1 MRGLPEWVVAPW
13 YWANIRTWA
22 TALVHLNARVQVQ
35 GAENIPR
42 HGPLIIASNH
52 ISLADPPIITVV
64 VPRRIVWM
72 AKRELFGMPGLGL
85 AFYLFGCLPVR
96 RFEADL
102 AALRQAR
109 RVLERGLALGMFPEG
124 TRSGRPGMNRAWP
137 GTALLALQTGAPVLP
152 VGIMGTEQIH
162 LPRDIVGF
170 LRLRRYPVRV
180 VVGQPF
186 RLPVSERLRSQD
198 VQEGTEAIMAR
209 IAALLDPPYRGVY
222 ARVVAEASEGK
233 E

>member
-152 VGIMGTEQIH
+152 VGIMGTERIH
-162 LPRDIVGF
+162 LPGDIVAF

-180 VVGQPF
+180 VVGRPF
-186 RLPVSERLRSQD
+186 TLPRRERVRSAEVSEA
-198 VQEGTEAIMAR
+198 TEAIMAR

-222 ARVVAEASEGK
+222 ARVVAEATEGK

>member
-1 MRGLPEWVVAPW
+1 MPEWVVAPW
-13 YWANIRTWA
+13 YWANIHTWA

-35 GAENIPR
+35 GLEHVPR
-42 HGPLIIASNH
+42 RGPLIVASNH
-52 ISLADPPIITVV
+52 LSLADPPIITAV

-72 AKRELFGMPGLGL
+72 AKKELFDIPGLGL
-85 AFYLFGCLPVR
+85 AFHLFGCLPVR

-102 AALRQAR
+102 GALREAR

-152 VGIMGTEQIH
+152 VGIMGSEHIR
-162 LPRDIVGF
+162 LPGDIVAF

-180 VVGQPF
+180 VIGRPF
-186 RLPVSERLRSQD
+186 TLPRPERLRTAQ
-198 VQEGTEAIMAR
+198 VERATEAIMAR
-209 IAALLDPPYRGVY
+209 IAGLLDPPYRGVY
-222 ARVVAEASEGK
+222 ARVVAEAMEGK

>member
-1 MRGLPEWVVAPW
+1 MAPW
-13 YWANIRTWA
+13 YWANIHTWA

-35 GAENIPR
+35 GLEHVPR
-42 HGPLIIASNH
+42 RGPLIVASNH
-52 ISLADPPIITVV
+52 LSLADPPIITAV

-72 AKRELFGMPGLGL
+72 AKKELFDIPGLGL
-85 AFYLFGCLPVR
+85 AFHLFGCLPVR

-102 AALRQAR
+102 GALREAR

-152 VGIMGTEQIH
+152 VGIMGSEHIR
-162 LPRDIVGF
+162 LPGDIVAF

-180 VVGQPF
+180 VIGRPF
-186 RLPVSERLRSQD
+186 TLPRPERLRTAQ
-198 VQEGTEAIMAR
+198 VERATEAIMAR
-209 IAALLDPPYRGVY
+209 IAGLLDPPYRGVY
-222 ARVVAEASEGK
+222 ARVVAEAMEGK